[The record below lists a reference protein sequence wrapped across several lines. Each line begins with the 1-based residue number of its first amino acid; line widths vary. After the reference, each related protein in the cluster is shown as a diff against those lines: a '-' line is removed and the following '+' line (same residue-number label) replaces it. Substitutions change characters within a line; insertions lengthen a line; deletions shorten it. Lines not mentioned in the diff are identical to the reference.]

1 MEVFFHK
8 PDIYIHHDVDHI
20 YIYAVLLLYLW
31 YFIYYYCSRSYP
43 AHILYCRSDPVHL
56 DHLNNLDN
64 IVHLVRLVHLVI
76 VDLNN
81 PRFIC
86 RYHIYIR
93 YIYRARAASCMSYR
107 SHPVATC
114 ARRAVSWRS
123 LPACQSYKTC
133 YLADRADHI
142 LYTWYTGTTLYSI
155 LYTLYSILY
164 TLPGILVGI

>member
-1 MEVFFHK
+1 MTLNVASCVSSNLLKFCRVLVYTRWKFFFTNQT
-8 PDIYIHHDVDHI
+8 DIYTSRCRSHL
-20 YIYAVLLLYLW
+20 YAVLLYLW
-31 YFIYYYCSRSYP
+31 YFIYCSRSYP

-123 LPACQSYKTC
+123 LPACQSYKT
-133 YLADRADHI
+133 
-142 LYTWYTGTTLYSI
+142 
-155 LYTLYSILY
+155 
-164 TLPGILVGI
+164 